1 MKWPKFSRPKPKL
14 CSRPKHK
21 ELEGLRLL
29 EADWKLG
36 QSYGALLELDAWE
49 HLVGQLYRLRDA
61 FVVDLVSGS
70 GNLGE
75 ARATVKFID
84 TLLAVPDSMIGQ
96 GEASG
101 RERRPLRGCRDQR
114 RYLGS
119 RTRLLH
125 DDRR

>member
-101 RERRPLRGCRDQR
+101 RELRAAVEQR
-114 RYLGS
+114 NGNG
-119 RTRLLH
+119 
-125 DDRR
+125 